1 MENKIEQMEQKLLR
15 WEKWL
20 YACFGSAII
29 MLAQAFIKASENFM
43 LTDFLSSIEEKVVVP
58 ANIPDHY
65 VYVQTAYNFLLSP
78 ERYWLWLIVE
88 LAALTPAAILAFHSA
103 WRKVPLVKRPDLIAA
118 YLLAAWVNLLVLG
131 AQNPL
136 PVSNAYNF
144 FAFGYLLV
152 LGLGYWWLR
161 RKKEKAEEVFP

>member
-88 LAALTPAAILAFHSA
+88 LAALTPAAILVFHPA
-103 WRKVPLVKRPDLIAA
+103 WRKIALAKRLDLIFG
-118 YLLAAWVNLLVLG
+118 YLLAGWVTLLSLG
-131 AQNPL
+131 AQNSL
-136 PVSNAYNF
+136 NAPNGYNTLVVV
-144 FAFGYLLV
+144 YLLA
-152 LGLGYWWLR
+152 LGLGYWQLR
-161 RKKEKAEEVFP
+161 KRQARTEEVFP